1 MSKVYMTIRTP
12 YDDQANKTIK
22 AFTKEEDA
30 TIWMYGMA
38 AKYLFDW
45 MDSDPADMET
55 RFQAFVRKYENFCDC
70 SNSLGKAFL
79 RFYTEQSCGDIGIY
93 DSEVM
98 E

>member
-22 AFTKEEDA
+22 VFTKEEDA
-30 TIWMYGMA
+30 EIWMYGMA
-38 AKYLFDW
+38 AKYLFDEYYKK
-45 MDSDPADMET
+45 DTFTLAEFFNDL
-55 RFQAFVRKYENFCDC
+55 RKHTIYD
-70 SNSLGKAFL
+70 SLGKNFL
-79 RFYTEQSCGDIGIY
+79 GMYTEFSDGDIGIY